1 MIVLAIIL
9 ILSYTALYVFLWNR
23 VLKGDLKAV
32 LIYSVI
38 FFPVYTLFLAISYSS
53 TDSHALVKILQYSK
67 ELLIFGAVGI
77 LLFSKGNLLARQWH
91 ISRLDWFFL
100 AFVGL
105 AFIFLLL
112 PLSEA
117 TKVNQAIYFKN
128 ILLIGVFYFLG
139 RQVHIS
145 FEDWQKVFNIILGLF
160 LVIFVVS
167 VFEKVGGRHIHSFL
181 GYVKYNQEVRD
192 VPPTGAFGLT
202 WTFAAQG
209 DKPRYASLFAN
220 PLELA
225 SAMLL
230 GIALPLI
237 LLVSSKYKQNKLKY
251 LFYVIA
257 ALITLFIAY
266 SRASFV
272 AAFMM
277 LVFAAFLM
285 RYYQLIKVSFGLGL
299 VMAVYVMLFASEDL
313 RYFILDTITFENSSS
328 VTHIIDWL
336 NAINS
341 MISNPMGIGLA
352 MSGNAGGVEKDM
364 IVGGENQYLI
374 YGVQMGFLG
383 MFLYL
388 GMLYLGIRNSW
399 RAFRW
404 AESREAG
411 VVPFVTACVKFGLLL
426 PLFTANAEV
435 YIFISWVTWWMM
447 GSAETSYQG
456 LRASRRQLRL
466 QQLKPT
472 VG

>member
-9 ILSYTALYVFLWNR
+9 ILSYAILYVYIWSK
-23 VLKGDLKAV
+23 VLKGDLKSI
-32 LIYSVI
+32 LLYSVLY
-38 FFPVYTLFLAISYSS
+38 FPVYTLFLAIAYSS
-53 TDSHALVKILQYSK
+53 TDSHILVKVLQYSK
-67 ELLIFGAVGI
+67 EILIFGAVGL
-77 LLFSKGNLLARQWH
+77 LLFSKGNLLASQWQ
-91 ISRLDWFFL
+91 ISRLDWMFI

-105 AFIFLLL
+105 AFVFLLL
-112 PLSEA
+112 PLSDA

-128 ILLIGVFYFLG
+128 ILLIGIFYFLG
-139 RQVHIS
+139 RQVRMG
-145 FEDWQKVFNIILGLF
+145 FEDWKPIFNVLLGLF
-160 LVIFVVS
+160 LIIFVVS

-237 LLVSSKYKQNKLKY
+237 LLVSSRYKQNKMKY
-251 LFYVIA
+251 LFYVIT

-299 VMAVYVMLFASEDL
+299 LMALYVVLFASEDL
-313 RYFILDTITFENSSS
+313 YYFILDTITFENSSS

-336 NAINS
+336 NALNS
-341 MISNPMGIGLA
+341 MIANPLGIGLA
-352 MSGNAGGVEKDM
+352 MSGNAGGVEKDL

-374 YGVQMGFLG
+374 YGVQMGFLE
-383 MFLYL
+383 
-388 GMLYLGIRNSW
+388 IW
-399 RAFRW
+399 
-404 AESREAG
+404 
-411 VVPFVTACVKFGLLL
+411 
-426 PLFTANAEV
+426 
-435 YIFISWVTWWMM
+435 
-447 GSAETSYQG
+447 
-456 LRASRRQLRL
+456 
-466 QQLKPT
+466 
-472 VG
+472 